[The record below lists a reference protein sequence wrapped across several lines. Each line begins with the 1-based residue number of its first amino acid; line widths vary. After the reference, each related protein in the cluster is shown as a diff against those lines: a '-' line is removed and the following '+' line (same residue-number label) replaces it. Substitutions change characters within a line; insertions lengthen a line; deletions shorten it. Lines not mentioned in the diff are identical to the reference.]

1 VATGAEE
8 GRKLIIMDNPLQ
20 EKKRERGMGNKMKK
34 KATWPK
40 S

>member
-20 EKKRERGMGNKMKK
+20 KKRSGIEGGIIK
-34 KATWPK
+34 
-40 S
+40 